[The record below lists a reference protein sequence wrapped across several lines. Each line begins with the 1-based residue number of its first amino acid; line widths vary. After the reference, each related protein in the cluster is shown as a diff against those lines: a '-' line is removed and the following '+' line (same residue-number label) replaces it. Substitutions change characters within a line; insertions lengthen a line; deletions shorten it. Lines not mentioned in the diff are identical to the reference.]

1 MEALL
6 KDFLFSTKSD
16 HFSKIGPNLTRES
29 LSVHGGFGKSRSTL
43 GSTVLLY
50 LSLLRKPQQPKFKRR
65 ENEMQLPTLLC
76 IKVQSLKMQLYM
88 GFCYIPPKHW
98 DYFWGQQKIMSQNS
112 RQGRK
117 RCRLS
122 KFFLCKCRVNMNFKL

>member
-1 MEALL
+1 
-6 KDFLFSTKSD
+6 
-16 HFSKIGPNLTRES
+16 
-29 LSVHGGFGKSRSTL
+29 
-43 GSTVLLY
+43 
-50 LSLLRKPQQPKFKRR
+50 
-65 ENEMQLPTLLC
+65 MQLPTLLC

-117 RCRLS
+117 RCRLP
-122 KFFLCKCRVNMNFKL
+122 KFLCMKIQSLRIQMFNVYGFLLYPQKFGIIFGGQNMMLQ